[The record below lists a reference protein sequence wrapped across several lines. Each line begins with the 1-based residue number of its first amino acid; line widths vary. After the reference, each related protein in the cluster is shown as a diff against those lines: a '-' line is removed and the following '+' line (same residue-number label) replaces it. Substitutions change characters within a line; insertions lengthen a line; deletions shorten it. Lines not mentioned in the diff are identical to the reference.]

1 MVVRTTFCDLL
12 STSLQNRTTK
22 SESCNGTNTKCKT
35 LQNQKSMD
43 HSFRYRNTLGAV
55 FVLLFLFSIVHY
67 LELFVFLLLSLII
80 FSSYLSKKKKD
91 IVTHYLPFILK
102 KLPNPATLINSSR
115 ENNFYQTLS
124 SLVDT

>member
-67 LELFVFLLLSLII
+67 LELFCVSLAFINNIFFLLI
-80 FSSYLSKKKKD
+80 KKKKD

>member
-1 MVVRTTFCDLL
+1 MTKWKHKDRVFQNSVVRTTFCDLL

-80 FSSYLSKKKKD
+80 FSSYLSKKKKRYSN
-91 IVTHYLPFILK
+91 TLP
-102 KLPNPATLINSSR
+102 
-115 ENNFYQTLS
+115 
-124 SLVDT
+124 SLHIEKAAQPSHSD